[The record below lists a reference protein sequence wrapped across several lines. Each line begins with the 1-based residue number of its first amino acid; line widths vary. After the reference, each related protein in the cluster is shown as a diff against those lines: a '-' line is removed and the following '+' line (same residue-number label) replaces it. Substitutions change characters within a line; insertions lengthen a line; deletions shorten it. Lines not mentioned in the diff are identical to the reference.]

1 MKELRLLIL
10 KLDITKLQKNLKS
23 KNLLYTE
30 SKIQSKLK
38 NILLNIDELE
48 KLFDQ
53 KDKNQ
58 IKYNNESYQNKKL
71 KKRFLD
77 NFKKKNIKAKFIQYE
92 VDKDVFKICNKDL
105 SKCEDII
112 NINLKDRKTLES
124 ELRLKK
130 NNIEYLKLINKYP
143 NKYEKV
149 YLDDKNFNG
158 VTFYSNRGMTYN
170 YDVNNNIFEINQ
182 EDLSG
187 RSFFSNGKINNVRIV
202 YNGKFEYFN
211 DRLEKRIGLK
221 NLTGCLSFVKINFFN
236 TSISSTNSTC
246 EDGINII
253 NGEGKLKKIISNNS
267 LYDAIDIDFSK
278 LFIEEVK
285 VNNALNDCLD
295 FSFGNYEVS
304 DSSLDLC
311 GDKAIS
317 VGEKSL
323 ANFNSIELQNAKIG
337 VASKTHLMYI

>member
-1 MKELRLLIL
+1 
-10 KLDITKLQKNLKS
+10 
-23 KNLLYTE
+23 
-30 SKIQSKLK
+30 
-38 NILLNIDELE
+38 
-48 KLFDQ
+48 
-53 KDKNQ
+53 
-58 IKYNNESYQNKKL
+58 
-71 KKRFLD
+71 
-77 NFKKKNIKAKFIQYE
+77 
-92 VDKDVFKICNKDL
+92 
-105 SKCEDII
+105 
-112 NINLKDRKTLES
+112 
-124 ELRLKK
+124 
-130 NNIEYLKLINKYP
+130 
-143 NKYEKV
+143 
-149 YLDDKNFNG
+149 
-158 VTFYSNRGMTYN
+158 MTHN

-253 NGEGKLKKIISNNS
+253 NGKGKLKKIISNNS

-337 VASKTHLMYI
+337 VASKDSSNVYIENSKISKVENCFASYRKKQEFDGGFIKVKASDCKTFSKNMFFDKDSKIEIINNEKI